1 VNNSCEY
8 DDDDD
13 DDDDNDGENEDYERP
28 GHWPTIL

>member
-1 VNNSCEY
+1 MNNSCEY